1 MHPDEIADLEVKRA
15 DLEAAEAIKLAA
27 DKIMEAAVL
36 ISKYVKELM
45 SDIKSLA
52 NRNYREFQMSSN
64 AMRQLVS
71 SLVFIDSNLTVF
83 QLVLV
88 VSVSKISSML
98 NNAPFLKASVIVF
111 VFLLQ
116 ASHLSQKTLLL
127 FARKMNPDCLKLL

>member
-1 MHPDEIADLEVKRA
+1 MADLEVKRA
-15 DLEAAEAIKLAA
+15 YLEAAEAIKLVA

-36 ISKYVKELM
+36 ISNCVRELQPE
-45 SDIKSLA
+45 IKPLG
-52 NRNYREFQMSSN
+52 NINYREIQMSSN

-71 SLVFIDSNLTVF
+71 SLFFIDSNLTVF

-88 VSVSKISSML
+88 VPFSKISSML

-116 ASHLSQKTLLL
+116 AIVIFL
-127 FARKMNPDCLKLL
+127 RKLCSYLREK